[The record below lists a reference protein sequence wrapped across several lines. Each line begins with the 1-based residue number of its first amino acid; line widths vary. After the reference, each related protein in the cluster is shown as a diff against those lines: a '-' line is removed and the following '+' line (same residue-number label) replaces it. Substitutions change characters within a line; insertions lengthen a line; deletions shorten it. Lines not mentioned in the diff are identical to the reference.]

1 MKLLP
6 LILAAAM
13 VAPLAPVQAKKFNNP
28 SNGHC
33 PPGLAKKYPR
43 CVPPGL
49 AKQGFHRGGFLP
61 VGDYVYILNPFDY
74 GLPRLR
80 RGEGYVQIGKSF
92 IRVNRE
98 TYEFINLF
106 DAIGRVLD

>member
-6 LILAAAM
+6 LILAATM
-13 VAPLAPVQAKKFNNP
+13 VAPLAPVQAKNFNNP
-28 SNGHC
+28 STGHC
-33 PPGLAKKYPR
+33 PPGLAKKNWH
-43 CVPPGL
+43 CMPPGL
-49 AKQGFHRGGFLP
+49 VKQDYYRGGFLP
-61 VGDYVYILNPFDY
+61 IRDYDYILNPFDY

-80 RGEGYVQIGKSF
+80 RGEGYVQIGESF

-98 TYEFINLF
+98 TYEIINLF

>member
-13 VAPLAPVQAKKFNNP
+13 VAPLAQAKGFKSNP
-28 SNGHC
+28 FGGHC
-33 PPGLAKKYPR
+33 PPGLEKKKNG
-43 CVPPGL
+43 CMPPGQF
-49 AKQGFHRGGFLP
+49 KKFHYRGGYLP
-61 VGDYVYILNPFDY
+61 VGDYDYILNPFDY

-80 RGEGYVQIGKSF
+80 RGEGYVQIGESF
-92 IRVNRE
+92 IKVNRE
-98 TYEFINLF
+98 TYEIINLF

>member
-6 LILAAAM
+6 LILAAVM
-13 VAPLAPVQAKKFNNP
+13 LAPLAHAKGFKANP
-28 SNGHC
+28 SNGNC
-33 PPGLAKKYPR
+33 PPGLAKKIPP

-49 AKQGFHRGGFLP
+49 AKKGYVPGDFLP
-61 VGDYVYILNPFDY
+61 VGDYDWILNPFDF

-80 RGEGYVQIGKSF
+80 RGEGYVQIGDSF
-92 IRVNRE
+92 IKVNRE
-98 TYEFINLF
+98 TYEIINLF

>member
-6 LILAAAM
+6 LILAAVM
-13 VAPLAPVQAKKFNNP
+13 VAPLAQAKGFKPTPF
-28 SNGHC
+28 SGHC
-33 PPGLAKKYPR
+33 PPGLYKKYPR

-49 AKQGFHRGGFLP
+49 AKNGYLRGDFLP
-61 VGDYVYILNPFDY
+61 IGDYDYILNPFDY

-80 RGEGYVQIGKSF
+80 RGEGYVQIGDSF
-92 IRVNRE
+92 IKVNRE
-98 TYEFINLF
+98 TYEIINLF